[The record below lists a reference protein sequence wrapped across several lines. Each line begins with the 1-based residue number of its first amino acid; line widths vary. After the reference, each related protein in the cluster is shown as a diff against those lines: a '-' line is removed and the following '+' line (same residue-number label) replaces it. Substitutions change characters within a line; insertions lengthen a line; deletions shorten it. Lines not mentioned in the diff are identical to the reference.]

1 MRGVCGRGSHDGRC
15 WAKPAGRA
23 AAQGG
28 GSLRGSGWAGRSAVP
43 GNGSSEARAVLA
55 LGLGLV
61 WGGSSAAG
69 PLLRV
74 VGVPGRG
81 GPPSA
86 AACRRACSPHLS
98 PLRGSFLPLL
108 AAVGPRWPGK
118 CLSQPSMLLT
128 PTAGVGGDCELCV
141 FADS

>member
-61 WGGSSAAG
+61 WGGLFCCWAPPACGGSPGSGGASLGGSVPPGLFPSPVSLAGEFPSPFGSGGATLAGEVSQPAEHAAYTD
-69 PLLRV
+69 R
-74 VGVPGRG
+74 RG
-81 GPPSA
+81 G
-86 AACRRACSPHLS
+86 R
-98 PLRGSFLPLL
+98 
-108 AAVGPRWPGK
+108 
-118 CLSQPSMLLT
+118 
-128 PTAGVGGDCELCV
+128 
-141 FADS
+141 